1 MILVEVGT
9 DDQRS
14 FDAKVRFA
22 RQLTDCGHQV
32 IIDEDNLPD
41 EMNGA
46 LKYESIHFLSC
57 VVDAAV
63 SRVLIIGA
71 ETVSDAMLARIRGYR
86 FSKDVR
92 VSAIG
97 RFENP
102 QAFIAAQ
109 SKIAYALGYEPE
121 MLDLSVLQP
130 KPLLQKTVAPLFASV
145 NAGISTA
152 SESVQLMLV
161 MPKDELEDETI
172 LPLLA
177 MLDHVPGI
185 MCNIVTAGSGRHQI
199 RKSGNAVTP
208 VLGFSELSPA
218 TISKSADVVV
228 YFGRNIPGERMAAL
242 ALDVMAKAGVVID
255 CTVAG
260 ALVASGAPVVRGP
273 VDIHSLAPFLQG
285 TVLPNLRSL
294 GDEAAAHPWVSAN
307 SIESIQDAL
316 GLPAKTL
323 SVSGK
328 VRKPRTV
335 FFPTNGVGLGHAQ
348 RCLQIA
354 TAMEDKENIVFSAF
368 PSCLP
373 MLQTR
378 GFDCLPMVSKSEFH
392 SDQYANDLLNYV
404 RLGQVLGAGDRF
416 VFDGGYVFDSVYR
429 SILEKQLSAVWIR
442 RGLWRPGQ
450 ATLTPIERQKVFDCV
465 IVPDE
470 PLEELNLSSALEGP
484 VQRVGPI
491 LQYQPLG
498 KDQRSNIRGRLKKT
512 VWQWLQETCDFNA
525 GGRCCR
531 RPHGAIAIT
540 LCPVEQQ
547 RRLFASDRCLAKC
560 KGFSG
565 HFRLA
570 KHPGCQN
577 HNAAV
582 LCQAADL
589 VVSATGY
596 NSFNEILYHKI
607 PAIFIP
613 QIASY
618 MDDQEKRATAAA
630 ERGVAVAVMP
640 EQLLEL
646 QKQVT
651 ALLDGGKADELR
663 ANLAELVLPEKGML
677 AAAKLIQGGV
687 DV

>member
-498 KDQRSNIRGRLKKT
+498 KDQRSNIRGRLKKRFGSGFKKLVISMLGGGVAADRT
-512 VWQWLQETCDFNA
+512 AQLQSLCAQLSSRDDCLHLIVVWPNA
-525 GGRCCR
+525 KVSAGILGW
-531 RPHGAIAIT
+531 PNT
-540 LCPVEQQ
+540 QVV
-547 RRLFASDRCLAKC
+547 KTT
-560 KGFSG
+560 
-565 HFRLA
+565 
-570 KHPGCQN
+570 
-577 HNAAV
+577 NAAV